1 MARGEKVP
9 ANIER
14 EQSLLGAILL
24 SSSADAENNVADE
37 ALPLIDE
44 ALFFKKEHKVI
55 FDAIR
60 RVWAR
65 GNGLDANL
73 VFDELQAMGK
83 AGEVGGM
90 TYLAKLGGAVA
101 SPGNWRG
108 YLRELQE
115 QALRRKY
122 DELLL
127 TARANNIE
135 GQDAQRDK
143 ALTELEAVRAEA
155 AAMAEGQEALGY
167 QAELVCL
174 ADVKPEEVHWLWKPY
189 LPSRKMTILA
199 GPQGVGKS
207 FLSLA
212 IATAVSSGKPLPAQ
226 DGSMF
231 TPPQGNVVILADE
244 DDWGDTI
251 RPRLDAMGANPS
263 NVYLCKSKLDAR
275 TRKREPISLVDV
287 PVLRGIINET
297 QPKLV
302 IVDTVHAFI
311 GGNVDPYKM
320 SSVRPVLA
328 NIGELARECDT
339 SFLLIMHLAKGQKDR
354 TLDKLHGSVAFA
366 AVVRS
371 VLMVGR
377 DPKLPSVSAMAH
389 EKINIAAAGRTVR
402 FSLANGVFEWAGL
415 SDATA
420 TEIFEPDSVRAEK
433 RTKLEEAVEWL
444 QEQLNDGPVLSKE
457 LESEAKAVDILPG
470 TLRRAGEA
478 LGVVKQKQ
486 GGRGGWTWS
495 LPRDT
500 QSVLNI

>member
-1 MARGEKVP
+1 MP
-9 ANIER
+9 AQEIQANLDAER
-14 EQSLLGAILL
+14 ALLGAMLL
-24 SSSADAENNVADE
+24 DAEVADAVIAKMAADS
-37 ALPLIDE
+37 
-44 ALFFKKEHKVI
+44 LFSESHRVI
-55 FDAIR
+55 IKAI
-60 RVWAR
+60 
-65 GNGLDANL
+65 
-73 VFDELQAMGK
+73 QAVR
-83 AGEVGGM
+83 AQ
-90 TYLAKLGGAVA
+90 GGAVDIVTIMEA
-101 SPGNWRG
+101 LRQAGTLELVGGATYISVLGNSVPNVEHWEDHLKIVQEKATFRALKAEA
-108 YLRELQE
+108 LRLQE
-115 QALRRKY
+115 LA
-122 DELLL
+122 
-127 TARANNIE
+127 
-135 GQDAQRDK
+135 DAGDIHK
-143 ALTELEAVRAEA
+143 ALEAIERAQAEA
-155 AAMAEGQEALGY
+155 AAMIEGREALRY
-167 QAELVCL
+167 KPELVCL
-174 ADVKPEEVHWLWKPY
+174 ADIEPEEVHWLWKPY
-189 LPSRKMTILA
+189 LPSRKMTILG

-263 NVYLCKSKLDAR
+263 NVYLCKSKLDIR

-287 PVLRGIINET
+287 PELRGIINET
-297 QPKLV
+297 QPRLV

-328 NIGELARECDT
+328 NIGELARECDAA
-339 SFLLIMHLAKGQKDR
+339 FLLIMHLSKGAKDR

-377 DPKLPSVSAMAH
+377 DPKLPGVSAMAH

-444 QEQLNDGPVLSKE
+444 QEQLGDGPVVFDTLKKE
-457 LESEAKAVDILPG
+457 SAAANIAPS
-470 TLRRAGEA
+470 TLRAAGET
-478 LGVVKQKQ
+478 LHVRKEKQQGVQW
-486 GGRGGWTWS
+486 GGWTWS
-495 LPRDT
+495 LPKDT
-500 QSVLNI
+500 QGAFTL

>member
-1 MARGEKVP
+1 VP
-9 ANIER
+9 AQEIPANLDA
-14 EQSLLGAILL
+14 EQALLGSMLL
-24 SSSADAENNVADE
+24 DAGVADSVIARITE
-37 ALPLIDE
+37 DAFYSEPHRMV
-44 ALFFKKEHKVI
+44 FK
-55 FDAIR
+55 AI
-60 RVWAR
+60 
-65 GNGLDANL
+65 
-73 VFDELQAMGK
+73 QAVR
-83 AGEVGGM
+83 AQ
-90 TYLAKLGGAVA
+90 GGAVDIVTIMEALRQAGTLELVGGA
-101 SPGNWRG
+101 SYISVLGNSVPNVEHWEDHLKIVQEKATFRALKAEA
-108 YLRELQE
+108 LRLQE
-115 QALRRKY
+115 LA
-122 DELLL
+122 
-127 TARANNIE
+127 
-135 GQDAQRDK
+135 DAGDIHK
-143 ALTELEAVRAEA
+143 ALEAIERAQAEA
-155 AAMAEGQEALGY
+155 AAMIEGREALRY
-167 QAELVCL
+167 KPELVCL
-174 ADVKPEEVHWLWKPY
+174 ADIEPEEVHWLWKPY
-189 LPSRKMTILA
+189 LPSRKMTILG

-263 NVYLCKSKLDAR
+263 NVYLCKSKLDIR

-287 PVLRGIINET
+287 PELRGIINET
-297 QPKLV
+297 QPRLV

-328 NIGELARECDT
+328 NIGELARECDAA
-339 SFLLIMHLAKGQKDR
+339 FLLIMHLSKGAKDR

-377 DPKLPSVSAMAH
+377 DPKLPGVSAMAH

-457 LESEAKAVDILPG
+457 LESEAKAADILPG